1 MGERGSRKLAAGE
14 RRASDRGKRFP
25 REPKA
30 VNAVICGREK
40 QAMALRLQGKLALVT
55 AAGQGIGR
63 AIAEAFAA
71 EGARV
76 IATDL
81 EEKKLEGVKSVKR
94 CKLDVRSTAAIE
106 ALAKETATE
115 FGALDV
121 LVNCAGYVHH
131 GSVLDC
137 SEQDWDFSFDLNVK
151 SMHRMIKAFLPG
163 MLQKKAGSIVNI
175 SSAVSS
181 IRGVP
186 DRYAYGAT
194 KAAVI
199 GLTKA
204 VAADFIRQGI
214 RANAICPGTIESPS
228 LEDRIKDRSR
238 ATGKSLVEVEKAFV
252 ERQPLGR
259 LGRPEEVAALA
270 VFLASDESSYITGQ
284 PHLVDGGMAL

>member
-1 MGERGSRKLAAGE
+1 
-14 RRASDRGKRFP
+14 
-25 REPKA
+25 
-30 VNAVICGREK
+30 
-40 QAMALRLQGKLALVT
+40 MAKRLQGKVALVT

-63 AIAEAFAA
+63 AIAESFAA
-71 EGARV
+71 EGASV
-76 IATDL
+76 IATDVD
-81 EEKKLEGVKSVKR
+81 ESKLDGIKSTR
-94 CKLDVRSTAAIE
+94 RLKLDVRSTAAVA
-106 ALAKETATE
+106 ALAKQVTAE

-151 SMHRMIKAFLPG
+151 SMDRTIRAFLPA
-163 MLQKKAGSIVNI
+163 MLEKNAGSIVNI

-194 KAAVI
+194 KAAII

-204 VAADFIRQGI
+204 VAADFIRRGI

-228 LEDRIKDRSR
+228 LEGRIRERSKT
-238 ATGKSLVEVEKAFV
+238 TGKSVAEVERAFV
-252 ERQPLGR
+252 ERQPMGR
-259 LGRPEEVAALA
+259 LGRPQEVAALA
-270 VFLASDESSYITGQ
+270 VFLASDEASYISGQ
-284 PHLVDGGMAL
+284 AHLVDGGMAL